1 MKISIQRTI
10 QLFFLLFLQRKSLN
24 DFTFLPKRAIN
35 NRILPVSASND
46 IYYFP
51 SYIFSK
57 KMANILMI
65 ETSTKACSVALSHD
79 FNIEFKRETLEGPN
93 HASALGSYVQEAM
106 EFARQ
111 HQMMP
116 DAIAVSAGPG
126 SYTGLRIGVSEA
138 KGLAFGLQKPLI
150 AISTLK
156 AMCCQ
161 VMFRPDVMM
170 DEGALYCPMIDARRM
185 EVYCAL
191 YDQALGEV
199 RAVSAEVVDAGFLRE
214 VLDEHVIYF
223 FGDGADK
230 CQEVVTHPNARF
242 ITGVR
247 VLARDMMALA
257 IQAFNRN
264 QFEDTA
270 YFTPFYLKEFQAS
283 KPKDPFQGI

>member
-1 MKISIQRTI
+1 
-10 QLFFLLFLQRKSLN
+10 
-24 DFTFLPKRAIN
+24 
-35 NRILPVSASND
+35 
-46 IYYFP
+46 
-51 SYIFSK
+51 
-57 KMANILMI
+57 MI

-79 FNIEFKRETLEGPN
+79 FNIEFKQETLEGPN
-93 HASALGSYVQEAM
+93 HASVLGVYVEEAM
-106 EFARQ
+106 QFARE
-111 HQMMP
+111 HNILP

-150 AISTLK
+150 GVSTLK

-161 VMFRPDVMM
+161 VMFRPDVVM

-199 RAVSAEVVDAGFLRE
+199 RPVSAEVVDADFLNE
-214 VLDEHVIYF
+214 VLDQHVIYF
-223 FGDGADK
+223 FGDGAEK
-230 CQEVVTHPNARF
+230 CQEVIKHPNARF
-242 ITGVR
+242 LPGVR

-257 IQAFNRN
+257 VQAFNRG
-264 QFEDTA
+264 QFADTA

-283 KPKDPFQGI
+283 KPKDPFAGI

>member
-1 MKISIQRTI
+1 
-10 QLFFLLFLQRKSLN
+10 
-24 DFTFLPKRAIN
+24 
-35 NRILPVSASND
+35 
-46 IYYFP
+46 
-51 SYIFSK
+51 
-57 KMANILMI
+57 MI
-65 ETSTKACSVALSHD
+65 ETSTRACSVALSHD
-79 FNIEFKRETLEGPN
+79 FNIEYYQQTLEGPN
-93 HASALGSYVQEAM
+93 HASVLGTYVQEAM
-106 EFARQ
+106 DFARE

-150 AISTLK
+150 AIPTLK

-161 VMFRPDVMM
+161 VMFHPEVEM

-199 RAVSAEVVDAGFLRE
+199 RPVSAEVVDEGFLRE

-223 FGDGADK
+223 FGDGAEK
-230 CQEVVTHPNARF
+230 CQEVISHPNARF
-242 ITGVR
+242 LPNVR
-247 VLARDMMALA
+247 VMARDMMALA
-257 IQAFNRN
+257 VQAFNRGR
-264 QFEDTA
+264 FEDTA

-283 KPKDPFQGI
+283 KPKDPFKGI